1 MMDSRDDTPPQ
12 TACEAIALT
21 VAYDGSG
28 FSGFAR
34 QPGLDTVQGR
44 IETALQTLSR
54 REILTTGAG
63 RTDAGVHALGQ
74 VVSFDAGFG
83 EFEPE
88 RTRRS
93 LDALTGEGLTI
104 RDVRRAKP
112 GFSARFDAVAR
123 EYRYRIVVG
132 SAAPLFLEAFSWHV
146 PHDLDVDGMAEAARA
161 LVGEHDFRSFCVTGS
176 GIGIRTVRRVDR
188 VDVFRE
194 EHLGEE
200 CLCVRVAG
208 NAFLHS
214 MVRVIVG
221 TLVEV
226 GVGRRE
232 AGWVTEVLAARD
244 RAASGQTAPAR
255 GLVFHSVSYPDDVW
269 L

>member
-1 MMDSRDDTPPQ
+1 MDARTDSLHS
-12 TACEAIALT
+12 AAFEAVALT
-21 VAYDGSG
+21 VAYEGG
-28 FSGFAR
+28 RFSGFAR

-44 IETALQTLSR
+44 IETALSTLSR
-54 REILTTGAG
+54 REIVTTAAG

-74 VVSFDAGFG
+74 VVSFDAGIG

-88 RTRRS
+88 CTRRS
-93 LDALTGEGLTI
+93 LDALTGEGLVI
-104 RDVRRAKP
+104 REVRRARQ
-112 GFSARFDAVAR
+112 GFSARFDAVRR
-123 EYRYRIVVG
+123 EYRYRIVAG
-132 SAAPLFLEAFSWHV
+132 SVAPLFLSDVSWHI
-146 PHDLDVDGMAEAARA
+146 PHELDVDGMAKAAGA

-176 GIGIRTVRRVDR
+176 AVGKRTVRRVNR
-188 VDVFRE
+188 VDVFLE
-194 EHLGEE
+194 EHLGEG
-200 CLCVRVAG
+200 CLCVRVVG

-232 AGWVTEVLAARD
+232 AGWVTEALKARD
-244 RAASGQTAPAR
+244 RSAAGQTAPAR
-255 GLVFHSVSYPDDVW
+255 GLVFHSVEYPDDVW